1 MNYSV
6 NNFFDANKCKDLI
19 NFCMEIGEPFSYFKN
34 EKDSWD
40 CRRVYDNN
48 LKQEI
53 LSVFKEKNNN
63 NDLSLW
69 FNFSNINVKN
79 INISLTRYYDGRF
92 LELHKD
98 STSTLTTVIVL
109 TEEFSDGRFVLSEKY
124 NKNIMDNDD
133 MVVTH
138 LKIGQGISFNGSEVF
153 HGVLPVK
160 TGIRCALNVWMND
173 TDFSFDKPIKK
184 LI

>member
-1 MNYSV
+1 MKN
-6 NNFFDANKCKDLI
+6 
-19 NFCMEIGEPFSYFKN
+19 GEPFSYFKS

-40 CRRVYDNN
+40 CRRVYDDD
-48 LKQEI
+48 LKQNI
-53 LSVFKEKNNN
+53 LSLFNKKNEN

-69 FNFSNINVKN
+69 FKFSDINIKN

-98 STSTLTTVIVL
+98 TTSSLTTVIVL
-109 TEEFSDGRFVLSEKY
+109 TDDFSDGRFVLSEKY
-124 NKNIMDNDD
+124 NKNILVNKD
-133 MVVTH
+133 MVVEH
-138 LKIGQGISFNGSEVF
+138 LGIGQGISFNGSEIF

-160 TGIRCALNVWMND
+160 SGIRCALNVWMNE